1 MKKIWLVY
9 GKSGEYSDR
18 KEWVVGACVEERD
31 AAKAVRRLKR
41 ECSDALQKY
50 CSNALPSWDMESWFL
65 EQGFL
70 DAQNLYNGWY
80 SVEYGYYEV
89 NILDSE

>member
-1 MKKIWLVY
+1 MKEIWLVY

-18 KEWVVGACVEERD
+18 REWVVGACVEERD
-31 AAKAVRRLKR
+31 AARIVIRLKQ
-41 ECSDALQKY
+41 ECAKANQKY
-50 CSNALPSWDMESWFL
+50 CSNVLPSWDMEAWFL

-80 SVEYGYYEV
+80 LIEYGYYKV
-89 NILDSE
+89 NVLDLE